1 MRARDA
7 RGPEDH
13 EGSRVVEPAPA
24 QFAGK
29 VGGRPVDRAS
39 GRGTIAAFPFRGGP
53 HAPTP
58 PARPVRR
65 SARRAGLDHP
75 ARPRRRRDARAQ
87 RLSHPH
93 LQRAAGLGLARRR
106 LQRRRHGMVL
116 RPARRHPEPAR
127 SARRRPEGRGPRPGG
142 GAARRGHWTRR
153 CGLGDRRRPELD
165 RPRRSQGPQGAAL
178 EAERRAVLRQPQHAG
193 VRQAGHALVHRP
205 GRRRSA
211 ASSPKPRRCR
221 CGTRRAATVPTA
233 SRSRRRARSGT
244 CRSPAT
250 ISPRST
256 ARAARRA
263 SSSRRRRSRARAAC
277 GPTARDGCGS
287 ANGTAATSPCTIRQ
301 RMAAGRS
308 GSCRASG
315 RAATRSM
322 STTATRS
329 G

>member
-106 LQRRRHGMVL
+106 LQRRRHGVVL

-127 SARRRPEGRGPRPGG
+127 SARRRPEGRGPRPGR

-205 GRRRSA
+205 GRRDRPLRAQSREDAGVGRAARQRSLRHRAHA
-211 ASSPKPRRCR
+211 AGHGLVRVARRQLSR
-221 CGTRRAATVPTA
+221 RDRPHERHAAHRRAADAAAGGAPRVVRQPGA
-233 SRSRRRARSGT
+233 AVDQRMEQRQRLHARSAQGT
-244 CRSPAT
+244 
-250 ISPRST
+250 
-256 ARAARRA
+256 
-263 SSSRRRRSRARAAC
+263 
-277 GPTARDGCGS
+277 
-287 ANGTAATSPCTIRQ
+287 
-301 RMAAGRS
+301 AAGRS

-322 STTATRS
+322 STTATRC